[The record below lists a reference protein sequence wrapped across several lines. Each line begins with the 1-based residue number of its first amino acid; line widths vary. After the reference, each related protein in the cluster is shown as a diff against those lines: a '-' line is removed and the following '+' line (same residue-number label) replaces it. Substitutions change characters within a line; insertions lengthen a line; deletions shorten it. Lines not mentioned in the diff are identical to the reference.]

1 MTEKKKEDEEKPTLS
16 PFADPQLFL
25 TVEQA
30 NHRLKEIMK
39 ATDPTTRLYKSIQRI
54 TEVNEMMLRRQDQ
67 LRKLFEPSENVRK
80 YLERIRQQVEQLTQ
94 TKLTELPLVSRTLI
108 PQLEIEVSSY
118 VEAFER
124 ALTEK
129 EKEIETLKTEL
140 EALKSKTKNQHV
152 A

>member
-1 MTEKKKEDEEKPTLS
+1 MTEKKMEDEKKPTLS

>member
-1 MTEKKKEDEEKPTLS
+1 MTENKKEDEKKPILS

-39 ATDPTTRLYKSIQRI
+39 VTDPTTTVYKSIQRI

-80 YLERIRQQVEQLTQ
+80 YLERIKLQVEQLTR
-94 TKLTELPLVSRTLI
+94 TKLTELPLISRTLI

-124 ALTEK
+124 ALNEK
-129 EKEIETLKTEL
+129 EKEIEALKTEL
-140 EALKSKTKNQHV
+140 EALRSKTKN
-152 A
+152 